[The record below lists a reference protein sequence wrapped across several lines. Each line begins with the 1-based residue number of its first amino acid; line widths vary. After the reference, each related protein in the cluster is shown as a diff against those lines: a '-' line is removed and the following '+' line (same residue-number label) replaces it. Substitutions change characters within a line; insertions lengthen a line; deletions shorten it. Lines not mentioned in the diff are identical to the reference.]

1 MVKLIAFLKRK
12 PGMSMDEFQARW
24 VEVHTRISGKLP
36 NCRGYYINIAT
47 AQQPDGGEPLYDG
60 TAELWWDSIEAME
73 EAFKTPIG
81 IEAGADAEAFAVV
94 RIHLYTTEHT
104 IIPFRGHSV

>member
-12 PGMSMDEFQARW
+12 PGMSMDEFKVRW
-24 VEVHTRISGKLP
+24 VDEHTKISGKLP

-47 AQQPDGGEPLYDG
+47 PQQPDGGEPLYDG

-73 EAFKTPIG
+73 DSFKTPIG
-81 IEAGADAEAFAVV
+81 IEAGADGDAFTVIRA
-94 RIHLYTTEHT
+94 HLYTTEYT
-104 IIPFRGHSV
+104 IIPFGGHSV